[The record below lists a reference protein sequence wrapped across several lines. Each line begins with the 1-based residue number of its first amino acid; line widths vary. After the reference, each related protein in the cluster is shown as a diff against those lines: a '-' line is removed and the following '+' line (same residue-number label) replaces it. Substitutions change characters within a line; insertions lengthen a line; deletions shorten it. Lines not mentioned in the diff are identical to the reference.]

1 MGWVSARRFGHLS
14 FWSTRSSLPDPGPV
28 VLPFLEGRTIR
39 GPRLAPSLR
48 TRVLGR
54 PEDQLRDNELIP
66 THSRSPGPQDAQ
78 DGAGSGRPSHA
89 PGEWRGRTPAA
100 DRLRHNEAGSQTLLS
115 AAPSPLPHSSCRPPR
130 GRPAVWGPDL
140 CVVTRSTPTRG
151 LSCHMSR
158 RGVAGWVSHPCF
170 AGGEPGRR
178 ESGWCPEGHT
188 DRESHEAAGPRSL
201 SAHGPPAHGRGAA
214 GPCSCPPWTLRLET
228 AHVFPFQVQG
238 QGSKLSYAG

>member
-28 VLPFLEGRTIR
+28 VLPFLAGRTIR

-66 THSRSPGPQDAQ
+66 MHSRSPGPQDAQ

-100 DRLRHNEAGSQTLLS
+100 DRLRHNERPVPRPSSPRPLPPSPTAPAALRAGDRPSGDRTSVWSPGPPPHVACPATCPDEGWLAGSPTPASQAGSQAAGSLGGAPKVTRTASLMRRPVPGARAHTTL
-115 AAPSPLPHSSCRPPR
+115 PLMAEA
-130 GRPAVWGPDL
+130 RPARVRVHHGP
-140 CVVTRSTPTRG
+140 CGSKQPTSFPSRSKVRG
-151 LSCHMSR
+151 LN
-158 RGVAGWVSHPCF
+158 
-170 AGGEPGRR
+170 
-178 ESGWCPEGHT
+178 
-188 DRESHEAAGPRSL
+188 
-201 SAHGPPAHGRGAA
+201 
-214 GPCSCPPWTLRLET
+214 
-228 AHVFPFQVQG
+228 
-238 QGSKLSYAG
+238 